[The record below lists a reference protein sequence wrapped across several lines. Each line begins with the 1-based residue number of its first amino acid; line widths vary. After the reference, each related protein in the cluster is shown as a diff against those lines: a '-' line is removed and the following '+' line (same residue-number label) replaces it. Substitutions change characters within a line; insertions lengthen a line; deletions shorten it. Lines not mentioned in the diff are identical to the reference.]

1 MFLLSRFEIFDFI
14 ARKFTVDFGAVL
26 DHSKLARFQCGMNV
40 RQLLEKRSLITFA
53 DELVHYHLVLIAQLT
68 EYCIMLEILAL

>member
-1 MFLLSRFEIFDFI
+1 M
-14 ARKFTVDFGAVL
+14 L